1 MRNNRL
7 GRCLGRRT
15 PDKQTKIMS
24 KENTIPEYYAFNHDD
39 ANVCLAIGIT
49 DERAEEIIKH
59 CRRAEIGSESQTHIM
74 EEALNTVKPKSM
86 IEVFF
91 TGYCVGIICEERRN
105 RIMANRFIGSIK
117 GMIDNDEE

>member
-1 MRNNRL
+1 
-7 GRCLGRRT
+7 
-15 PDKQTKIMS
+15 MS
-24 KENTIPEYYAFNHDD
+24 KETEAPKRYAFNNDD
-39 ANVCLAIGIT
+39 ENVCLAIGIT
-49 DERAEEIIKH
+49 DERGEEIIKH
-59 CRRAEIGSESQTHIM
+59 CKRAEIGSEKQTYIM